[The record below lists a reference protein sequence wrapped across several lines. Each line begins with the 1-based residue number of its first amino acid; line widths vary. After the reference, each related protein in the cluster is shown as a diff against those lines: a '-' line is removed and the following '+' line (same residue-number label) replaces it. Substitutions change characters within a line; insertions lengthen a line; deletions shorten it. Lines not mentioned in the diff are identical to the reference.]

1 MIRQAYHKGIAD
13 AFTRFHVEDIKHAQF
28 NAGTTPPIS
37 PAATQPQ
44 MPPSMPTA
52 APGPSALPTAPTA
65 PNARPTL

>member
-1 MIRQAYHKGIAD
+1 MIREAYRRGVTDALTQFRLKQAQQGMAS
-13 AFTRFHVEDIKHAQF
+13 
-28 NAGTTPPIS
+28 AGATPPIS